1 MSDGVKPVG
10 YKWVFV
16 RKRNEKNEVTR
27 YKARLVAQGFSQRP
41 GIDYEKTYSPVID
54 AITFRF
60 LISLAVSEGLD
71 MHLMDVV
78 TAYLSLEVD
87 KNPFQPHESEE
98 ELIGSE
104 VPYLS
109 AIGALMYLANC
120 TRLNIVFVVNLL
132 ARYSSSPTRRHWNGV
147 KHVFWYLRGT
157 SDMGLFYSRGV
168 KLNLQGY
175 ADAGFLSDPHKVHSQ
190 TGYVFTCGSA
200 PFKNALAQ
208 LTIVLGILER
218 NKASAGDAPS
228 PPLALALALALAM
241 AMAASLTTKLRTACS
256 LSRLLAT
263 PPLLRNPN
271 PNPNLSSSLTH
282 SPPLPHTQCRAPI
295 PRHRFF
301 SSSGGAAEELLA
313 EVERERQREREE
325 KRRAGVEIDDKDE
338 EDEEDYMGV
347 GPLIEKLEKEKLK
360 PCPDLYLRE
369 EPTDSESEDDER
381 FAPDALKKRFEEFE
395 KKFKRHEE
403 LLKNF
408 TDAESF
414 DDAFKWM
421 NKIDK
426 FEQKH
431 FHLRPE
437 YRVIGE
443 LMNRLKEAT
452 GKDRFILLQKLN
464 RATRLVQWK
473 ESYDPE
479 NPANYGVIQHQQV
492 GPSHDLVENAGFE
505 RDKRM
510 LQGEID
516 EDDEDFIED
525 KDDILMEKLNA
536 IDKKLEEK
544 LSELDHT
551 FGKKGKVLEEE
562 IKDLAEERSSLTE
575 QKRRPLFRKGFDV
588 KVIDVNRTCKVT
600 KGGRIAKYTAMVA
613 CGNYHGVVGYA
624 KGKGPAVPIALQKA
638 YEKCFQNLHY
648 VDRYEEHTIAHAVQT
663 QYEKTKIYLWPA
675 PTRTGMKAGKTVQT
689 ILNLVGLKNVKSKVI
704 GSRNPHNTVKALFK
718 ALNAIATPKDI
729 QEKFGR
735 TVVESY
741 LLQ

>member
-1 MSDGVKPVG
+1 
-10 YKWVFV
+10 
-16 RKRNEKNEVTR
+16 
-27 YKARLVAQGFSQRP
+27 
-41 GIDYEKTYSPVID
+41 
-54 AITFRF
+54 
-60 LISLAVSEGLD
+60 
-71 MHLMDVV
+71 
-78 TAYLSLEVD
+78 
-87 KNPFQPHESEE
+87 
-98 ELIGSE
+98 
-104 VPYLS
+104 
-109 AIGALMYLANC
+109 
-120 TRLNIVFVVNLL
+120 
-132 ARYSSSPTRRHWNGV
+132 
-147 KHVFWYLRGT
+147 
-157 SDMGLFYSRGV
+157 
-168 KLNLQGY
+168 
-175 ADAGFLSDPHKVHSQ
+175 
-190 TGYVFTCGSA
+190 
-200 PFKNALAQ
+200 
-208 LTIVLGILER
+208 
-218 NKASAGDAPS
+218 
-228 PPLALALALALAM
+228 M
-241 AMAASLTTKLRTACS
+241 AMAAARTIMLRTSWS
-256 LSRLLAT
+256 LSRLLTT
-263 PPLLRNPN
+263 PPLRNL
-271 PNPNLSSSLTH
+271 NPNLSSLAH
-282 SPPLPHTQCRAPI
+282 SRPHQCRTPNHH
-295 PRHRFF
+295 RHRFF
-301 SSSGGAAEELLA
+301 SSSGGAADELLA
-313 EVERERQREREE
+313 EVERERQREREQ
-325 KRRAGVEIDDKDE
+325 KRRAGVEVNEGDE
-338 EDEEDYMGV
+338 EEEDYMRV

-381 FAPDALKKRFEEFE
+381 FAPDAVKKRFEEFE

-408 TDAESF
+408 TDAETF
-414 DDAFKWM
+414 DDAFKWL

-431 FHLRPE
+431 FRLRPE

-452 GKDRFILLQKLN
+452 GKDRFMLLQKLN

-479 NPANYGVIQHQQV
+479 NPATDGVVQHQQV

-516 EDDEDFIED
+516 DDDDEDFIED

-544 LSELDHT
+544 LAELDHT
-551 FGKKGKVLEEE
+551 FGKK
-562 IKDLAEERSSLTE
+562 IKDLAEGRSSLTE
-575 QKRRPLFRKGFDV
+575 QKRRPLFR
-588 KVIDVNRTCKVT
+588 

-648 VDRYEEHTIAHAVQT
+648 VERYEEHTIAHTVQT

-675 PTRTGMKAGKTVQT
+675 PTQTGMKAGKTVQT
-689 ILNLVGLKNVKSKVI
+689 ILYLVGLKNVKSKVI
-704 GSRNPHNTVKALFK
+704 GSRNPHNTVKTLFK
-718 ALNAIATPKDI
+718 ALNAIETPKDV